1 MSDIELA
8 RDLFETTPGPC
19 SLGNCFECRYFNKD
33 NICIELK
40 QAESLVA
47 RGYQKI
53 KWHKI
58 TDEKIPLEDGK
69 DVLVIDDY
77 GNYWVAK
84 YVKAINWFA
93 IYEMDWPYKF
103 IAWTEL
109 PKFNK

>member
-1 MSDIELA
+1 MT
-8 RDLFETTPGPC
+8 DLEYDLNL
-19 SLGNCFECRYFNKD
+19 SLEWENTKFGVNTAATAKNLSK
-33 NICIELK
+33 
-40 QAESLVA
+40 

-53 KWHKI
+53 VWHKI

-69 DVLVIDDY
+69 DVLVIDYY

-84 YVKAINWFA
+84 YVEAINWFA
-93 IYEMDWPYKF
+93 IYEMDWPYQF

>member
-1 MSDIELA
+1 MTDLEHDLEMSLEWWTPNPY
-8 RDLFETTPGPC
+8 FE
-19 SLGNCFECRYFNKD
+19 D
-33 NICIELK
+33 D
-40 QAESLVA
+40 AEIDCEETAKNLTE

-53 KWHKI
+53 VWHKI

-93 IYEMDWPYKF
+93 IYEIDWPYKF

-109 PKFNK
+109 PKFNKF

>member
-1 MSDIELA
+1 MTDLEHDLELS
-8 RDLFETTPGPC
+8 LEWWTPNPYFE
-19 SLGNCFECRYFNKD
+19 D
-33 NICIELK
+33 D
-40 QAESLVA
+40 AEVDCEETANNLTKL
-47 RGYQKI
+47 GYQKI
-53 KWHKI
+53 VWHKI

-109 PKFNK
+109 PKFNKF

>member
-1 MSDIELA
+1 MT
-8 RDLFETTPGPC
+8 DLEYDLSLSLEWENTKFGVDTTATAKNL
-19 SLGNCFECRYFNKD
+19 SK
-33 NICIELK
+33 
-40 QAESLVA
+40 

-53 KWHKI
+53 VWHKI

-69 DVLVIDDY
+69 DVLVIDYY

-84 YVKAINWFA
+84 YVEETNWFA
-93 IYEMDWPYKF
+93 IYEMDWPYQF

>member
-1 MSDIELA
+1 MT
-8 RDLFETTPGPC
+8 DLEYDLSS
-19 SLGNCFECRYFNKD
+19 SLEWENTKFGVDTAATAKNLSK
-33 NICIELK
+33 
-40 QAESLVA
+40 

-53 KWHKI
+53 VWHKI

-69 DVLVIDDY
+69 DVLVIDSY

-84 YVKAINWFA
+84 YVEAINWFA
-93 IYEMDWPYKF
+93 IYEMDWPYQF